1 METSDWQTFLL
12 PNATRDTE
20 VPSFS
25 IEKNVP
31 GRPRLMFL
39 KSEQLTRFQLPEADD
54 AIPAGTQRLRSLPAH
69 SDHILGTF
77 SIESIELEKAY
88 KLR

>member
-1 METSDWQTFLL
+1 MNVVDQLQ
-12 PNATRDTE
+12 
-20 VPSFS
+20 
-25 IEKNVP
+25 KNLP
-31 GRPRLMFL
+31 GRPRLIKIVPGLFL

-77 SIESIELEKAY
+77 FNDKCS
-88 KLR
+88 